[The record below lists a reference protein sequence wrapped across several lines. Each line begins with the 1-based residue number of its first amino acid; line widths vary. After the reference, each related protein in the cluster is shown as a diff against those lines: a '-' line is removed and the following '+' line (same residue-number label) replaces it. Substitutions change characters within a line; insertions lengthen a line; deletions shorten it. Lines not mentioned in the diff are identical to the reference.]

1 LRDIRLQKEPILRHL
16 SISGT
21 LLALISFVNI
31 LLWRF
36 IMKLMDK
43 IEVVVQ
49 LKEKIAEAKKS
60 NKELAMRLE
69 KLLEQVLTSN
79 ANARAI

>member
-1 LRDIRLQKEPILRHL
+1 
-16 SISGT
+16 
-21 LLALISFVNI
+21 
-31 LLWRF
+31 
-36 IMKLMDK
+36 MKLMDK

-49 LKEKIAEAKKS
+49 LKEKIAEAKKN

>member
-1 LRDIRLQKEPILRHL
+1 
-16 SISGT
+16 
-21 LLALISFVNI
+21 
-31 LLWRF
+31 
-36 IMKLMDK
+36 MKLMDK

>member
-1 LRDIRLQKEPILRHL
+1 M
-16 SISGT
+16 T
-21 LLALISFVNI
+21 FVNI

-36 IMKLMDK
+36 IMKLMEK

-49 LKEKIAEAKKS
+49 LKEKIAEAKKT

-69 KLLEQVLTSN
+69 RLLEQVLTSN
-79 ANARAI
+79 AHARAI